1 MSTESAAESELARGA
16 EHPLLDPKRNHTM
29 LLAGD
34 IGGTKTRLGLFEKG
48 SLRRPV
54 RTDTLAS
61 ADFDCLESLCRRFL
75 EAEDGAHEVEAAALG
90 LPGPVVDGRAKT
102 TNLPWEVDSERLGKA
117 LGIDTVRLFNDL
129 AAVSRAVPMLQDDDI
144 RTIVVPEIG
153 GDADST
159 GDPDSPQPP
168 VAIVAP
174 GTGLGIAYGVDGSG
188 GYRVVASEG
197 GHADFAP
204 IGPLQEDMLRFLREK
219 FGRVSYERVCS
230 GSGLSNIYEFLKA
243 SGRAAEPPWLA
254 ERLADAHDPTP
265 IIADAGLDAE
275 RPCELCR
282 ETLRVFAAVLG
293 AKAGNEALAVVAL
306 GGVYLA
312 GGVPPRILPALEGEP
327 FHGAFLEKGRMRRL
341 LERIP
346 VHVIVTPEAPL
357 IGAACLGSDLLGRS
371 P

>member
-1 MSTESAAESELARGA
+1 
-16 EHPLLDPKRNHTM
+16 M

-61 ADFDCLESLCRRFL
+61 ADFDSLEGLCRRFL
-75 EAEDGAHEVEAAALG
+75 EAGDGAHGVAAAALG
-90 LPGPVVDGRAKT
+90 VPGPVVDGRAKT
-102 TNLPWEVDSERLGKA
+102 TNLPWEVDGERLGKA

-129 AAVSRAVPMLQDDDI
+129 VAVGRAVPILRDDDI
-144 RTIVVPEIG
+144 RTIVVPDD
-153 GDADST
+153 GDDPESDD
-159 GDPDSPQPP
+159 DPDSPEPP

-174 GTGLGIAYGVDGSG
+174 GTGLGIAYGVDGPG

-204 IGPLQEDMLRFLREK
+204 IGKLQEDMLRFLREK
-219 FGRVSYERVCS
+219 VGRVSYERVCS
-230 GSGLSNIYEFLKA
+230 GSGLPNIYDFLES
-243 SGRAAEPPWLA
+243 SGRFDEPAWLA
-254 ERLADAHDPTP
+254 ERLAVADDRAPV
-265 IIADAGLDAE
+265 IADAAFDAE

-282 ETLRVFAAVLG
+282 ETLRVFATVLG
-293 AKAGNEALAVVAL
+293 AKAGNEALGVVAL

-312 GGVPPRILPALEGEP
+312 GGVPPRILPALEHES
-327 FHGAFLEKGRMRRL
+327 FREAFRAKGRMRQL

-357 IGAACLGSDLLGRS
+357 IGAACLGADLLAGGS
-371 P
+371 